1 MTLLALVVR
10 ALDALEDGEY
20 DLVLACLQ
28 ELELMLADTSGALA
42 CR

>member
-1 MTLLALVVR
+1 VTLLALVVR

-20 DLVLACLQ
+20 DLVFACLQ
-28 ELELMLADTSGALA
+28 ELELMLGNDSGAIA